1 MGRPVGNQ
9 NLVARAKAFEMYA
22 SGFKKSAIAEAT
34 GVTKAAVSNWSKR
47 DRWEERLGAAVQT
60 AERAAQFATQDAL
73 AATLAELQAR
83 LGQRLV
89 ELNLLCGPSQ
99 DPRVR
104 LQAIAQWIRL
114 AKDLE
119 GKVVKPATPGV
130 LSLIDDYAAT
140 PSPSTAGA
148 LDSTVDEPPTSGDPQ
163 DHENPGGP
171 LTGIDSGI
179 SSGISPALS
188 RTILDGGIQ
197 SNGSGAG
204 V

>member
-1 MGRPVGNQ
+1 
-9 NLVARAKAFEMYA
+9 MYA
-22 SGFKKSAIAEAT
+22 SGFKKAAIAET
-34 GVTKAAVSNWSKR
+34 VGVTRAAISNWSKR
-47 DRWEERLGAAVQT
+47 DRWDERLGAAVQT

-119 GKVVKPATPGV
+119 GKVVKPTTPGT
-130 LSLIDDYAAT
+130 LSLIDDYAT
-140 PSPSTAGA
+140 SPTQEPSPVGST
-148 LDSTVDEPPTSGDPQ
+148 EPPTG
-163 DHENPGGP
+163 
-171 LTGIDSGI
+171 TGRPIDET
-179 SSGISPALS
+179 PA
-188 RTILDGGIQ
+188 
-197 SNGSGAG
+197 
-204 V
+204 